1 MAIDLDD
8 EILQDFLVEAGEILE
23 TLNEQLVD
31 LEQAPDDADLL
42 NSIFRGFHTIKGGG
56 SFLSLTN
63 LVEVCHKSE
72 DVFNLLRNNELQ
84 LNADMMDAFLRVLDE
99 LNAMFEQI
107 RSGEDPS
114 PADPALIR
122 QLIEM
127 QDPNAAPAAAEAA
140 EADPE
145 SEAEAASD
153 EAVADAVDE
162 AAAEAAAA
170 VDPAA
175 AVEEFVS
182 GGDEITDEEFE
193 SLLDALHGPSGKPKP
208 VEVGKPAAAPDQP
221 AGGSD
226 EITDEEFEAL
236 LDELHGPGGK
246 PKPVATDKP
255 ATGSGDQ
262 QETPAA
268 GDSDEI
274 TDEEFEALLDEMHGK
289 GKAPTSG
296 GKADKPKAAA
306 ADAGTGSAEQAK
318 AAGKPKP
325 AAKPA
330 DKPKPAAKAAAKP
343 AARKEAAAPKG
354 ETTVRV
360 DTARL
365 DDIMNLVG
373 ELVLT
378 RNRLNTLRQTFDDER
393 VHKAISSLDV
403 VTADLQTAVMKT
415 RMQPVKKV
423 FGRFPRVVRDL
434 ARSLNKEVQLEL
446 EGEETDLDK
455 NLVEALADPLVHL
468 VRNSVDHG
476 IELPEVREKAGK
488 PRQGRVVL
496 SAQQEGDHIVL
507 SIVDDGAGMDPE
519 VLRQKVIEKGLMDP
533 ETASRLDDKACFDL
547 IFMPG
552 LSTKDEIS
560 DVSGRG
566 VGMDVVKTKI
576 SQLNGTI
583 DIDSKL
589 GEGTALHI
597 KVPLT
602 LAILPTLMVQLGCRK
617 FALPLSIVNEI
628 FEFSSKKI
636 SVVDGRE
643 VVLNR
648 GKAPPIFYLRKWL
661 LNDHE
666 AHEDYDGDPHVIMVQ
681 VGNESVG
688 FVVDQVIGQEEV
700 VIKPLDR
707 LLQGLPGM
715 AGSTITGDGN
725 IAIILDV
732 PGLLKAYA

>member
-84 LNADMMDAFLRVLDE
+84 LDADMMDAFLRVLDE

-114 PADPALIR
+114 PADPALIQ

-127 QDPNAAPAAAEAA
+127 QDPDAAPAEAPAEAA
-140 EADPE
+140 
-145 SEAEAASD
+145 AETAAEPASD
-153 EAVADAVDE
+153 EEVADAIDE
-162 AAAEAAAA
+162 AAAEAAAQA
-170 VDPAA
+170 DPAA

-182 GGDEITDEEFE
+182 GSDEITDEEFE

-208 VEVGKPAAAPDQP
+208 VEIEKPAAEPEKP
-221 AGGSD
+221 AGDSSD

-246 PKPVATDKP
+246 PKPVDAEKPAADAKP
-255 ATGSGDQ
+255 ATAG
-262 QETPAA
+262 

-274 TDEEFEALLDEMHGK
+274 SDEEFEALLDEMHGK
-289 GKAPTSG
+289 GKSPTSG
-296 GKADKPKAAA
+296 KKKESAKADKPTDTPKAE
-306 ADAGTGSAEQAK
+306 D
-318 AAGKPKP
+318 KPKPAPKPKTESKP

-330 DKPKPAAKAAAKP
+330 AKPKSPAKP
-343 AARKEAAAPKG
+343 AARKDAAPKG

-378 RNRLNTLRQTFDDER
+378 RNRLNTLRQTFEDER

-589 GEGTALHI
+589 GEGTALRI

-602 LAILPTLMVQLGCRK
+602 LAILPTLMVQLGRRK

-628 FEFSSKKI
+628 FEFSSKKV

>member
-1 MAIDLDD
+1 
-8 EILQDFLVEAGEILE
+8 
-23 TLNEQLVD
+23 
-31 LEQAPDDADLL
+31 
-42 NSIFRGFHTIKGGG
+42 
-56 SFLSLTN
+56 
-63 LVEVCHKSE
+63 
-72 DVFNLLRNNELQ
+72 
-84 LNADMMDAFLRVLDE
+84 
-99 LNAMFEQI
+99 
-107 RSGEDPS
+107 
-114 PADPALIR
+114 
-122 QLIEM
+122 
-127 QDPNAAPAAAEAA
+127 
-140 EADPE
+140 
-145 SEAEAASD
+145 
-153 EAVADAVDE
+153 
-162 AAAEAAAA
+162 
-170 VDPAA
+170 
-175 AVEEFVS
+175 
-182 GGDEITDEEFE
+182 
-193 SLLDALHGPSGKPKP
+193 
-208 VEVGKPAAAPDQP
+208 
-221 AGGSD
+221 
-226 EITDEEFEAL
+226 
-236 LDELHGPGGK
+236 
-246 PKPVATDKP
+246 
-255 ATGSGDQ
+255 
-262 QETPAA
+262 
-268 GDSDEI
+268 
-274 TDEEFEALLDEMHGK
+274 MHGK
-289 GKAPTSG
+289 GKAPTAAQAA
-296 GKADKPKAAA
+296 ADKARADEADKAAA
-306 ADAGTGSAEQAK
+306 SAGETPPAR
-318 AAGKPKP
+318 PKP
-325 AAKPA
+325 EAAAKPA
-330 DKPKPAAKAAAKP
+330 DKPKPAKKAAPKAS
-343 AARKEAAAPKG
+343 ARKEPSAPKG

-488 PRQGRVVL
+488 PRQGTVVL

-602 LAILPTLMVQLGCRK
+602 LAILPTLMVQLGKRK

-628 FEFSSKKI
+628 FEFSSKKV

-732 PGLLKAYA
+732 PGLLKTYA